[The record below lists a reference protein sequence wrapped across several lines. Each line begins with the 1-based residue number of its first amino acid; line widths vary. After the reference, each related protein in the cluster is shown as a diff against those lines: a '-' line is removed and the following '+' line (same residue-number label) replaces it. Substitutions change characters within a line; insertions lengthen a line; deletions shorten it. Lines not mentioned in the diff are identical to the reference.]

1 MAHITKVPS
10 LFLISLATVGLMTG
24 CASSR
29 NQTKVQTTTET
40 QRTQSV
46 TQAESPNA
54 ESPNIDPVMTDYGVS
69 TPATSAAGSP
79 AMARPETES
88 ANIVSNIEFN
98 KGQKTL
104 SPEATAELNKALSEA
119 RTRGQVEGVDII
131 VWSDRDAAVKSTAA
145 QSRSQIE
152 IARQR
157 GENIEKYV
165 DRMEPDAFVQ
175 VHNMATRP
183 DAFMN
188 YLNAQDE
195 MTKEK
200 LASAGLA
207 ADPAT
212 DEIKGHNSSA
222 VILIKMK

>member
-1 MAHITKVPS
+1 MAHMTKVPS
-10 LFLISLATVGLMTG
+10 LFLISLATIGLMTG

-29 NQTKVQTTTET
+29 NQTKVRQATET
-40 QRTQSV
+40 EKTSSV
-46 TQAESPNA
+46 SQTEA
-54 ESPNIDPVMTDYGVS
+54 
-69 TPATSAAGSP
+69 PATAPMTSEAPVASAEEP
-79 AMARPETES
+79 
-88 ANIVSNIEFN
+88 ANIVSTIPFDQ
-98 KGQKTL
+98 GQKSL
-104 SPEATAELNKALSEA
+104 SPEATAELNRALSEA
-119 RTRGQVEGVDII
+119 RTRGEVEGVDII
-131 VWSDRDAAVKSTAA
+131 VWSDQNAAAKSTRT

-200 LASAGLA
+200 LATAGLA
-207 ADPAT
+207 ADPET
-212 DEIKGHNSSA
+212 DEIKAHNSSA
-222 VILIKMK
+222 VVLIKMK